1 MTTHPIPSAADLLT
15 EAATIAQDVALVAG
29 MTAQQK
35 LRGAVAA
42 ADQAYTAAVQAAVR
56 GSGDWG
62 AVQKD
67 NHVFMQAR
75 NAAMEPS

>member
-1 MTTHPIPSAADLLT
+1 VTTHPIPSAADLLT
-15 EAATIAQDVALVAG
+15 EAATIAQDVALVTA

-62 AVQKD
+62 AVQMAK
-67 NHVFMQAR
+67 HAYMQAR
-75 NAAMEPS
+75 NAAKEQS